1 MEVSSLL
8 YLCIFIVPGVQNIQ
22 ITLYTMSVKRIKIL
36 VFKEFTIYINKIIK
50 LSSEDIG

>member
-8 YLCIFIVPGVQNIQ
+8 YLCIFIIPGVQNIQ
-22 ITLYTMSVKRIKIL
+22 ITLYTTSVKKIKIL
-36 VFKEFTIYINKIIK
+36 AYKEFTIHFNKIIK